1 MIQANSSS
9 SSETP
14 WVEPTIDAPKRK
26 GTGKK
31 GPRGKLTYKQNQF
44 VQTLVQN
51 PTMKPTDAVRAVYDH
66 GSEGSVRV
74 MAHQLMHNQN
84 VELELA
90 KYTGYAKTSL
100 IKVISEAESRL
111 DGASD
116 KDVAPLLAVME
127 KTANSVVDRVEG
139 KAQSNVNVS
148 IQAVNL
154 NIDLSL

>member
-1 MIQANSSS
+1 MIQADT
-9 SSETP
+9 SETP
-14 WVEPTIDAPKRK
+14 WEEPKTSRPHKK
-26 GTGKK
+26 PTGKK
-31 GPRGKLTYKQNQF
+31 PGTLTYKQNQF

-51 PTMKPTDAVRAVYDH
+51 PQMKPTDAVRAVYNQTTK
-66 GSEGSVRV
+66 GSVQV
-74 MAHQLMHNQN
+74 MAHTLMHNENIQ
-84 VELELA
+84 LELA

-100 IKVISEAESRL
+100 IKVITEAESRL

-139 KAQSNVNVS
+139 KAQSNVNVN
-148 IQAVNL
+148 IQAVSL